1 MHFLHKLFV
10 SFDDLVSA
18 DSQLWKVET
27 IGDAFMV
34 ASGLN
39 SLHESSDSN
48 RQVQVSLLLLAV
60 VLASDLALLLA
71 NSQFGA
77 LRNSRA
83 WLACRMTG

>member
-1 MHFLHKLFV
+1 MHFLHKLFI

-71 NSQFGA
+71 GMRGA
-77 LRNSRA
+77 APR
-83 WLACRMTG
+83 T